1 VIARAH
7 RRAANHQSTSET
19 KDWVVVLVSAQVE
32 PLRLLD
38 GSENNPHQSWKQGAP
53 RIRVL
58 PRQCPGGGLRVPAHT
73 VSGRHLGHRETVGGT
88 VFEHLGRQIGSVG
101 ESYHRWS
108 GT

>member
-1 VIARAH
+1 MIARAH
-7 RRAANHQSTSET
+7 RRAANQQSTSET

-58 PRQCPGGGLRVPAHT
+58 PRHRLGGCLGVPAHT
-73 VSGRHLGHRETVGGT
+73 VTGRHLGHRETIGGT

-101 ESYHRWS
+101 QSYHRWS